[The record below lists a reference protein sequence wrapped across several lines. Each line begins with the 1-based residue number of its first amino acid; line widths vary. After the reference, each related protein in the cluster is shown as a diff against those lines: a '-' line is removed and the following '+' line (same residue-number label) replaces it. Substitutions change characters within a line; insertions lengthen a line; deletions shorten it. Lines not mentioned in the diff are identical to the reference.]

1 MSVRFLPLIL
11 LGLLVS
17 CEFAQ
22 RISHS
27 DAVVMKI
34 DKSVLYESDLAGL
47 IPQGIS
53 SEDSAAMA
61 ARLIEK
67 WKLEQLLVAKAEA
80 ELPAA
85 QLDVSSEM
93 ESYRRS
99 LLIYRF
105 ESMYVSERL
114 DTVVTDMEIE
124 EYYREN
130 AAFFRTPAMLVRGY
144 LVKMDEDSP
153 NLATVRY
160 NLKNLGDTDTE
171 EMEMLSAKVS
181 FSYHNFYDYWE
192 SLTEFAPDFGIG
204 LDALAQKAAVAPFV
218 EASHDGM
225 VSLLRIWERIPAGEI
240 APLDYCR
247 DAVRERILNLRKK
260 ELLDNLER
268 DLLMESFSVN
278 R

>member
-34 DKSVLYESDLAGL
+34 GKSVLYESDLAGL

-114 DTVVTDMEIE
+114 DTVVTDMEVE

-130 AAFFRTPAMLVRGY
+130 AAFFKKVFIAGAFLAQIFLMEKGIVFVPERREENSVRRKR
-144 LVKMDEDSP
+144 VKS
-153 NLATVRY
+153 RI
-160 NLKNLGDTDTE
+160 
-171 EMEMLSAKVS
+171 
-181 FSYHNFYDYWE
+181 E
-192 SLTEFAPDFGIG
+192 SL
-204 LDALAQKAAVAPFV
+204 
-218 EASHDGM
+218 
-225 VSLLRIWERIPAGEI
+225 
-240 APLDYCR
+240 
-247 DAVRERILNLRKK
+247 RENKR
-260 ELLDNLER
+260 
-268 DLLMESFSVN
+268 
-278 R
+278 

>member
-34 DKSVLYESDLAGL
+34 GKSVLYESDLAGL

-144 LVKMDEDSP
+144 FVKMDEDSP

-181 FSYHNFYDYWE
+181 F
-192 SLTEFAPDFGIG
+192 
-204 LDALAQKAAVAPFV
+204 
-218 EASHDGM
+218 
-225 VSLLRIWERIPAGEI
+225 
-240 APLDYCR
+240 
-247 DAVRERILNLRKK
+247 
-260 ELLDNLER
+260 
-268 DLLMESFSVN
+268 
-278 R
+278 